1 MTASIDL
8 NAYFDRIHWGGSAVP
23 DFATLSGLLHA
34 HVSRIPFEN
43 FDVLLGRGIRLD
55 IESLQNKLVRAR
67 RGGYCFEH
75 ATLFASVL
83 EKLGFHVVRHSARV
97 ILFEPASGAPR
108 AHMFMTV
115 ELPEGVFVVDPGFG
129 YFSSRVPVP
138 LRDGASVRGDHETHW
153 MIRDGNVWMLRAQLG
168 DKPVDAWVTTLEQD
182 NPVDFEM
189 ANHFVATH
197 PASPFVSRIMMS
209 ALTADGR
216 VSAMNRDV
224 TIWSK
229 NQPQKLQLS
238 DRAALRKLLNEYYG
252 FDLPEVERLRVPS
265 IPEWQ

>member
-1 MTASIDL
+1 MTVSVDL
-8 NAYFDRIHWGGSAVP
+8 DAYFDRIHWGGSTVA
-23 DFATLSGLLHA
+23 DFDALAGLLRA

-43 FDVLLGRGIRLD
+43 FDVLLGRGVRLD
-55 IESLQNKLVRAR
+55 MESLQNKLVRAG

-83 EKLGFHVVRHSARV
+83 EKLGFEVVRHSARV
-97 ILFEPASGAPR
+97 ILHAPANASPR
-108 AHMFMTV
+108 AHMFLTV
-115 ELPEGVFVVDPGFG
+115 ALPEGVFVVDPGFG

-138 LRDGASVRGDHETHW
+138 LQDGATVRGDHETHW
-153 MIRDGNVWMLRAQLG
+153 MIRDGRYWMLRAHLG
-168 DKPVDAWVTTLEQD
+168 DKPVDAWVTTLEHD

-189 ANHFVATH
+189 GNHFVATH
-197 PASPFVSRIMMS
+197 PASPFVNRIMMS

-224 TIWSK
+224 TIWSN
-229 NQPQKLQLS
+229 NQPQTLQLG
-238 DRAALRKLLNEYYG
+238 DRAALRELLNEYFG
-252 FDLPEVERLRVPS
+252 FDLPDVERLRVPS